1 MTSRH
6 HAVLV
11 LALLE
16 LEDVSDPILN
26 QPQASR
32 VGRLSTEAR
41 QNPPPVPYA
50 HAPARPGPAQ
60 ARTGMR
66 RALIER
72 YSSTGPTGRP
82 GPAWLVTGCPP
93 RTGLRWV
100 ARLEYEHRHRR
111 LAQ

>member
-41 QNPPPVPYA
+41 KPPPPPYPTPTHPHGPA
-50 HAPARPGPAQ
+50 PHKHAPVCAAR
-60 ARTGMR
+60 
-66 RALIER
+66 
-72 YSSTGPTGRP
+72 
-82 GPAWLVTGCPP
+82 
-93 RTGLRWV
+93 
-100 ARLEYEHRHRR
+100 
-111 LAQ
+111 